1 MKKSILMVM
10 AVISLFSCNA
20 QENKSDYVILS
31 GTIQNSNE
39 DIVKIQNY
47 KRDFNKQIEIDESGN
62 YSDTLYIDRPGFYS
76 YQIGKSYASLF
87 LKKGD
92 NIHLA
97 NDADDFFKSRKVTG
111 KGAKLN
117 NYYIQ
122 RSNLKGELVGDAKE
136 FFVVPIED
144 FIAKIEKNKGL
155 MMAHLEKANLESED
169 YEIQKK
175 MIEHDYLLTRY
186 NYDKFNHY
194 HTNAHPKLPEGYY
207 NPIININLD
216 DDDSFHYDR
225 SYRLLVIENW
235 RLTSKEAEK
244 NDPNYTKA
252 GFVKEKIKDIK
263 SVSIREQIASMLFR
277 EVSAK
282 NKDYQ
287 KVYDDI
293 LPLFETKYNID
304 RLNKRLAS
312 AKSTQPE
319 MKSMDFNYENFAGGK
334 TSLKDLKGKILYV
347 EIWATWCGP
356 CIKEMPALTQLIK
369 DYKGKNIEFVS
380 ISVDSEKAYD
390 KWRAMVPEKNV
401 GGVQLLADKS
411 LKSDFMKFFNVGLIP
426 RSILIDADGKII
438 TAKAP
443 RPSAP
448 NTREVLDTLLN
459 TKKL

>member
-1 MKKSILMVM
+1 MKKSILTVM
-10 AVISLFSCNA
+10 AIISLFSCNS
-20 QENKSDYVILS
+20 QENKAGYVILS
-31 GTIQNSNE
+31 GTIKNSNE
-39 DIVKIQNY
+39 DVIKIQNY
-47 KRDFNKQIEIDESGN
+47 NRTFNKKIAIDKSGN
-62 YSDTLYIDRPGFYS
+62 YSDTLYIDRKGFYS
-76 YQIGKSYASLF
+76 YQIGKSYAALF
-87 LKKGD
+87 LKKED
-92 NIHLA
+92 NLHLA
-97 NDADDFFKSRKVTG
+97 NDANDFFKSRKVTG
-111 KGAKLN
+111 KGAKIN
-117 NYYIQ
+117 NYYIE
-122 RSNLKGELVGDAKE
+122 RGNLKGKLVGNAKE

-144 FIAKIEKNKGL
+144 FIAKIEKNKKL
-155 MMAHLEKANLESED
+155 LLEHLEQANLEAED
-169 YEIQKK
+169 YKIQKK
-175 MIEHDYLLTRY
+175 MIEHDYLLIRY

-194 HTNAHPKLPEGYY
+194 HTNVHPKLPKGYY
-207 NPIININLD
+207 NPIIDMDLD

-225 SYRLLVIENW
+225 SYRILVIENW

-244 NDPNYTKA
+244 NDANYTKA
-252 GFVKEKIKDIK
+252 EFVKKKIKNIK

-282 NKDYQ
+282 NKNYQ
-287 KVYDDI
+287 KVYDEI

-304 RLNKRLAS
+304 RLNRRLAS

-319 MKSMDFNYENFAGGK
+319 MKSMDFNYENFTGGK

-380 ISVDSEKAYD
+380 ISVDSKKAYD

-426 RSILIDADGKII
+426 RSILIDANGKII

-443 RPSAP
+443 RPSAK
-448 NTREVLDTLLN
+448 NTRKVLDALLN
-459 TKKL
+459 TKKF